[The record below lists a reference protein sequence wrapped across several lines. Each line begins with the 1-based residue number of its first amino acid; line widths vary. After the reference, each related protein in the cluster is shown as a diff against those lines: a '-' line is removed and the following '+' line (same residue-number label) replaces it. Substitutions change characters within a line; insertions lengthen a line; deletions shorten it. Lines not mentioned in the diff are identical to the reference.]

1 MDSRGAEEVGLGEE
15 WTRVPRRV
23 SFSRLGVSSTHL
35 HISLSTHFTLHTYRA
50 MDVPDVHHL
59 KSGEVNLGTSI
70 MAVQFDG
77 GVVIGADSRT
87 TTGAYIANR
96 VTDKLTYVHDRIYC
110 CRSGSAADTQAVAD
124 IVHYYLQ
131 MYTQTTGTPT
141 VQVAAALFEKMCYE
155 NKDALSAGIIVAGW
169 DKDHGPS
176 VYNIPLGGGLFR
188 QPWAIGGSGST
199 YVYGYCDAT
208 YQDGWNRDETVN
220 FVKNTLSL
228 AMARDG
234 SSGGVIRMC
243 VITEDGV
250 ERLFVPGNE
259 LPRFWEG
266 KEVLG
271 KAVKQVLPEGVPMA
285 VEG

>member
-1 MDSRGAEEVGLGEE
+1 METIDIAR
-15 WTRVPRRV
+15 
-23 SFSRLGVSSTHL
+23 
-35 HISLSTHFTLHTYRA
+35 
-50 MDVPDVHHL
+50 L

-77 GVVIGADSRT
+77 GVVVGADSRT
-87 TTGAYIANR
+87 TTGSYIANR
-96 VTDKLTYVHDRIYC
+96 VTDKLTHVHDRIYC
-110 CRSGSAADTQAVAD
+110 CRSGSAADTQAIAD

-131 MYTQTTGTPT
+131 IHTQTTGSAPSVHT
-141 VQVAAALFEKMCYE
+141 AATMFQKLCYD

-169 DKDHGPS
+169 DKEVGPS

-208 YQDGWNRDETVN
+208 YKEGWGRDETVE
-220 FVKNTLSL
+220 FVKNTLAL
-228 AMARDG
+228 AMSRDG

-243 VITEDGV
+243 VITEDKV
-250 ERLFVPGNE
+250 ERLFIPGDQ
-259 LPRFWEG
+259 LPKFWQG

-271 KAVKQVLPEGVPMA
+271 TDIKKDADLAAAVAMA
-285 VEG
+285 VDA